1 MPAPFFNGLRRPLP
15 AKEPLRVSVV
25 DVQLGERSYT
35 IEIGTGNLGAL
46 GAHAQRW
53 CQPSHA
59 VIITDENVE
68 APHAERAAQS
78 LAGMGAS
85 VDMLVAE
92 AGEQTKSLDAAAGL
106 WDKLL
111 DLGTDRRSLV
121 VAVGG
126 GVIGDLAGFIAA
138 TFARGL
144 AYVQVPTTLLS
155 QVDSSVGGKVGIN
168 LAGAKNMVGAFWQPS
183 GVLIDT
189 AVLDSLPP
197 REYRSGLAEV
207 VKYGVI
213 LDAAFFAYL
222 EAHVAELTE
231 RDPATLEY
239 VIYRSCRLKANVVQ
253 GDEREL
259 SGAGRA
265 ELRPY
270 VLPCAGDG
278 DPLRAVL
285 AWRGRRDRHAVRVA
299 VGRAAGPRR
308 SRVHCASACR
318 YSPRWVCRSSS
329 RTWIISA
336 YWRRCRRTKKWNTDG
351 CGSYCQRPWATSSWS
366 ATSIP
371 WTSELP

>member
-1 MPAPFFNGLRRPLP
+1 M
-15 AKEPLRVSVV
+15 
-25 DVQLGERSYT
+25 
-35 IEIGTGNLGAL
+35 
-46 GAHAQRW
+46 
-53 CQPSHA
+53 
-59 VIITDENVE
+59 IITDENVE

-144 AYVQVPTTLLS
+144 AYVQVPTTLLA

-189 AVLDSLPP
+189 AVLESLPA

-222 EAHVAELTE
+222 EAHVSELTE

-259 SGAGRA
+259 TGARAALNYGHTFCHALETVTHYGQFLHGEGVAIGMLCASRLAERLGRVDREFTA
-265 ELRPY
+265 RQHALLAALGLPVDFPDVDHQRILAAMSKDKKVEHGRLRF
-270 VLPCAGDG
+270 VLPTAMGHVELVGDV
-278 DPLRAVL
+278 DPV
-285 AWRGRRDRHAVRVA
+285 DV
-299 VGRAAGPRR
+299 RAAL
-308 SRVHCASACR
+308 
-318 YSPRWVCRSSS
+318 
-329 RTWIISA
+329 
-336 YWRRCRRTKKWNTDG
+336 
-351 CGSYCQRPWATSSWS
+351 
-366 ATSIP
+366 
-371 WTSELP
+371 SE